1 MPSPRLLRR
10 AVVVFVPVIAFIG
23 LLAYGLTTSAP
34 NKVGPGSTLPNFEL
48 TRLDRD
54 GVLTANDLRGSPVV
68 INFWASWCIPCR
80 EEAEDLQATYEEY
93 RDEGVVFVGVNIK
106 DSTVGAKEF
115 IDEFGVTYPMVSD
128 PDEDLARDL
137 GVVGIPE
144 TFFIDSEGVFV
155 GSASGRP
162 LDKEQGV
169 QRLGPVSREVLT
181 TNIDILL
188 RRS

>member
-1 MPSPRLLRR
+1 MIRR
-10 AVVVFVPVIAFIG
+10 ALIVFVPVVAFIG

-34 NKVGPGSTLPNFEL
+34 TKVGPGSKLPDFEL

-54 GVLTANDLRGSPVV
+54 GVLTAEQLEGSPVV

-80 EEAEDLQATYEEY
+80 DEADDLQSTYEEY

-115 IDEFGVTYPMVSD
+115 IDEFGVTYPTVHD
-128 PDEDLARDL
+128 PNEDLAREL

-144 TFFIDSEGVFV
+144 TFFIDDAGKLV
-155 GSASGRP
+155 GSASGA
-162 LDKEQGV
+162 
-169 QRLGPVSREVLT
+169 QRSERVLGPVSEEDLT
-181 TNIDILL
+181 TNIEILL
-188 RRS
+188 RR